1 MNIASPLR
9 VTKIY
14 VVGLFGLYT
23 HTVKLNQED
32 RVTIIHGPNGVG
44 KTALLRL
51 VHAFFTGRLIECLR
65 MPMTRLE
72 VCLSN
77 GTTCGIE
84 PSFTPGVDEQQAT
97 VTGTLYVQN
106 GANRMEGTIEF
117 NQKEISALAA
127 RLADESPYIMRID
140 ADRWIDR
147 RDETVSTAFDLLLQH
162 RERFPDEVRRRMV
175 TEPTW
180 FAEIRS
186 QVGVHIIEAQRLLRF
201 GRQEARAARPREAR
215 EFVSTVNEYAR
226 DLSRRIR
233 DALTDYARQSQRL
246 DQTFPRRLLEGSQ
259 TAFSVEA
266 LKARMEKLEM
276 NRDRLQRLGLLD
288 PAYAYPF
295 NPNTLDNVDPTKQSA
310 MTLYVEDTEK
320 KLGVFNDLALRIE
333 TLVSN
338 VNSKYRNSSIDVTR
352 DEGLVARTRN
362 GQKLDLDSLSSGEQ
376 HELVLFYDLLF
387 RVTANT
393 LILID
398 EPELSLHITW
408 QKRFLSDILDIVRI
422 TNCDVL
428 LATHSIFIAGDRP
441 DLMVALTQD
450 DAPG

>member
-1 MNIASPLR
+1 MNTASPLR

-23 HTVKLNQED
+23 HTVNLNQED

-44 KTALLRL
+44 KTVLLRL
-51 VHAFFTGRLIECLR
+51 VYAFFTGRLSECLR
-65 MPMTRLE
+65 IPMTRLE

-84 PSFTPGVDEQQAT
+84 PSRVDEQT
-97 VTGTLYVQN
+97 TTLTGKVYVQN
-106 GANRMEGTIEF
+106 GEQRTEGTIEF
-117 NQKEISALAA
+117 NQKEITTWAA
-127 RLADESPYIMRID
+127 RFADDSPYIARIEP
-140 ADRWIDR
+140 DRWMDR
-147 RDETVSTAFDLLLQH
+147 RDNTLYTSFDLLNH
-162 RERFPDEVRRRMV
+162 YRDRVPDEVRSRMV
-175 TEPTW
+175 TEPMW
-180 FAEIRS
+180 FTEIRS
-186 QVGVHIIEAQRLLRF
+186 QVGVHIIETQRLLRF
-201 GRQEARAARPREAR
+201 GRQEPWSPRSREVR

-233 DALTDYARQSQRL
+233 DALTNYARESQKL
-246 DQTFPRRLLEGSQ
+246 DQTFPQRLLEGSQ
-259 TAFSVEA
+259 TAFSVDA

-288 PAYAYPF
+288 PSYAYPF

-320 KLGVFNDLALRIE
+320 KLGVFDDLALRIE

-338 VNSKYRNSSIDVTR
+338 VNSKYRNSFISVTR
-352 DEGLVARTRN
+352 DEGLVAQTRSE
-362 GQKLDLDSLSSGEQ
+362 QKLDLDSLSSGEQ

-387 RVTANT
+387 RVTPNT

-408 QKRFLSDILDIVRI
+408 QKRFLSDILGIVRI

-450 DAPG
+450 EAAE